1 MKISPS
7 FGRVIQ
13 SMLPKS
19 RILADISECVEATAV
34 KKIHLVTRCLKVH
47 VSKYEEINQK
57 TKF

>member
-13 SMLPKS
+13 NMLPKS

-34 KKIHLVTRCLKVH
+34 TKKNPPCYKMSQSTCF
-47 VSKYEEINQK
+47 EI
-57 TKF
+57 